1 MSEATAILATLV
13 VYKLVLVGIGL
24 AANRLSRDESDYFLG
39 GRRLG
44 PWVAALSASAS
55 SSSVWTL
62 IGVTGYAYGKGSS
75 ALWIFPACVGGFCLN
90 WFVLAPRLR
99 RASAEAGAITVTEL
113 LAGPAGSPRRRAIVL
128 VASSIVLLSLVT
140 YVAAQFHGAGKALE
154 ETFELSFAS
163 SVLIGSAIVIF
174 YTLIG
179 GFWAVSLTDS
189 LQGLMMAFASVLLPG
204 VALAE
209 VGGVGALVDGIAA
222 VPVAGYDSIWADLPL
237 AAGFG
242 LALGLLGIGL
252 GYPGQPHVVNRFMAL
267 RDDRAVA
274 RGRTVAIAW
283 GVLLYAGMITLGLC
297 ARVLLPEL
305 SDREDAFVLVTR
317 ELLHPVL
324 AGVML
329 AAVLSA
335 IMSTA
340 DSQLLVAASTISHDL
355 WPPPAGGGSN
365 LARSRLTVL
374 GLSVGAVVV
383 ALYATS
389 EIFGSVLFA
398 WSAMG
403 SAFGPALLV
412 TVIRGRVRSEQILA
426 SMVVGF
432 SLSVLAY
439 SMPQTRGGPWERVAP
454 WAIALV
460 IAAWPGGGSAP
471 KSRERS
477 AVRDEPLP

>member
-1 MSEATAILATLV
+1 MSEATAILVTLV
-13 VYKLVLVGIGL
+13 VYKLVLVGIGV
-24 AANRLSRDESDYFLG
+24 AANRLSHDETDYFLG

-62 IGVTGYAYGKGSS
+62 IGVSGYAYGKGLS
-75 ALWIFPACVGGFCLN
+75 ALWIFPACVGGFCIN

-99 RASAEAGAITVTEL
+99 RVSADADAITVTEL
-113 LAGPAGSPRRRAIVL
+113 LAGPAGTRHRRAIVV
-128 VASSIVLLSLVT
+128 VASVIVLASLIT

-154 ETFELSFAS
+154 ETFALPFAS

-189 LQGLMMAFASVLLPG
+189 LQGLMMAFASIVLPL
-204 VALAE
+204 VALAR
-209 VGGVGALVDGIAA
+209 VGGFAALGEAVDR
-222 VPVAGYDSIWADLPL
+222 VPVAGYASVWQDLPL
-237 AAGFG
+237 AAGIG

-267 RDDRAVA
+267 RDGRSVG
-274 RGRTVAIAW
+274 RGRRVAISWA
-283 GVLLYAGMITLGLC
+283 VVLYAGMIVLGLC
-297 ARVLLPEL
+297 ARVLLPDL
-305 SDREDAFVLVTR
+305 ADREDAFVLVTR

-355 WPPPAGGGSN
+355 WPPPSGDGARAGLG
-365 LARSRLTVL
+365 RSRLTVL
-374 GLSVGAVVV
+374 ALSVCAVLV

-403 SAFGPALLV
+403 SAFGPVLLV
-412 TVIRGRVRSEQILA
+412 TVVRGRVASGQILA
-426 SMVVGF
+426 SMLAGF
-432 SLSVLAY
+432 VLSVLAY
-439 SMPQTRGGPWERVAP
+439 TLPETKGGPWERIAP
-454 WAIALV
+454 WVIALV
-460 IAAWPGGGSAP
+460 IAAWPARSVGQSQPRSSAP
-471 KSRERS
+471 
-477 AVRDEPLP
+477 

>member
-1 MSEATAILATLV
+1 MTEATAILATLV
-13 VYKLVLVGIGL
+13 VYKLILVGIGL
-24 AANRLSRDESDYFLG
+24 AANRLSHDATDYFLG

-62 IGVTGYAYGKGSS
+62 IGVTGYAYGKGVS

-113 LAGPAGSPRRRAIVL
+113 LAGPPGSPRRRSIVV
-128 VASSIVLLSLVT
+128 VASLIVLLSLVT

-154 ETFELSFAS
+154 ETFELSFTS

-189 LQGLMMAFASVLLPG
+189 LQGLMMAFASVVLPA
-204 VALAE
+204 VALTQ
-209 VGGVGALVDGIAA
+209 VGGVAALVDRIGA
-222 VPVAGYDSIWADLPL
+222 VEIAGYGSIWADLPL
-237 AAGFG
+237 AAGVG

-274 RGRTVAIAW
+274 RGRAVAIAW

-305 SDREDAFVLVTR
+305 TDREDAFVLVTR

-355 WPPPAGGGSN
+355 WPRPGHASN
-365 LARSRLTVL
+365 LSRSRLTVL
-374 GLSVGAVVV
+374 GLSIGAVLV

-403 SAFGPALLV
+403 SAFGPVLLV
-412 TVIRGRVRSEQILA
+412 RVVRGRVPAGQILA

-439 SMPQTRGGPWERVAP
+439 SLPETKGGPWERVAP
-454 WAIALV
+454 WVIALA
-460 IAAWPGGGSAP
+460 IAAWPRRSAP
-471 KSRERS
+471 APE
-477 AVRDEPLP
+477 AALP